1 MKDKTTME
9 ESKAV
14 IYKSLVSDA
23 TQFALKGDWKKAIS
37 TNKEIL
43 SLNKHDVQALNRI
56 GKAHLELGKLK
67 ESKKSYTK
75 ALQIDPL
82 NTIARRN
89 LKELEQMKDE
99 KTLKGKVQNKSN
111 LEKLV
116 RNDIL
121 IQTAARSAEFI
132 IDKPNSRVIKNL
144 VPGTELLIKASDQGI
159 EITNERKVVL
169 GTIEPRSA
177 LRLKTCI
184 DGGSQFE
191 VIFKD
196 FIGNSGV
203 IQILEI
209 YREPSVT
216 LKTRFIN
223 SIIDDERSRILAD
236 VMLYSEDENSELGLE
251 DNWESIDM
259 SDDDEKVE
267 EDNLQDGFQTIDTT
281 TTEDEED
288 EEEVATDQIEEAKDE
303 EPNNE
308 IIDMNSELEKTDE
321 DSEEKSDEGSEE
333 KSDEDSEEKSDT
345 KIDE

>member
-1 MKDKTTME
+1 MKDKITME

-14 IYKSLVSDA
+14 IYKNLVSDA
-23 TQFALKGDWKKAIS
+23 TQFALKGEWKKAIS

-43 SLNKHDVQALNRI
+43 SLNKLDVQALNRI
-56 GKAHLELGKLK
+56 GKAQLELGKLK
-67 ESKKSYTK
+67 ESKNSYTK

-99 KTLKGKVQNKSN
+99 KTFQGKVQNKSN

-132 IDKPNSRVIKNL
+132 IDKPNSRAIKNL
-144 VPGTELLIKASDQGI
+144 VPGTELLIQATSNGI
-159 EITNERKVVL
+159 EITNVRKVVL

-196 FIGNSGV
+196 FFGDTGV
-203 IQILEI
+203 IQILEV

-216 LKTRFIN
+216 LETPFIN
-223 SIIDDERSRILAD
+223 SIIDDERSKILAD

-251 DNWESIDM
+251 DDWESIDM
-259 SDDDEKVE
+259 SDDDETVE
-267 EDNLQDGFQTIDTT
+267 EENLQDGFQTIDTT
-281 TTEDEED
+281 TEDDEED
-288 EEEVATDQIEEAKDE
+288 EEEVATDQIEEIKEEDLDNAVIDE
-303 EPNNE
+303 EVE
-308 IIDMNSELEKTDE
+308 DSEDSE
-321 DSEEKSDEGSEE
+321 DSEEKVDE
-333 KSDEDSEEKSDT
+333 
-345 KIDE
+345 

>member
-1 MKDKTTME
+1 MKDITIME

-14 IYKSLVSDA
+14 IYKNLIMDA

-43 SLNKHDVQALNRI
+43 SLNKLDVQALNRI
-56 GKAHLELGKLK
+56 GKAQLELGKLK
-67 ESKKSYTK
+67 DSKKSYTK

-89 LKELEQMKDE
+89 LKELEQMKDA
-99 KTLKGKVQNKSN
+99 KTLQGKAQNKSN

-132 IDKPNSRVIKNL
+132 IDKPNSRAIQNL
-144 VPGTELLIKASDQGI
+144 VPGVELLIQASDSGV
-159 EITNERKVVL
+159 EITNSRKVAL

-184 DGGSQFE
+184 EGGSQFE

-196 FIGNSGV
+196 FFGHSGV

-209 YREPSVT
+209 YREPSIT
-216 LKTRFIN
+216 LKTPFIN
-223 SIIDDERSRILAD
+223 SIIDAERSRILAD

-267 EDNLQDGFQTIDTT
+267 EENLQDGFQTIDTSN
-281 TTEDEED
+281 DDDDED
-288 EEEVATDQIEEAKDE
+288 EEEVATGQIEEAKDE
-303 EPNNE
+303 E
-308 IIDMNSELEKTDE
+308 IDDQVIDEASKLEKSDE
-321 DSEEKSDEGSEE
+321 ESEEKSDEESEE
-333 KSDEDSEEKSDT
+333 KSDE
-345 KIDE
+345 